1 MKLALNPVIPLPLSL
16 IRFLTYSFGST
27 WVFYVLLL
35 CVLALHLFP
44 TIALGFAI
52 YGHHFGPISQVP
64 HILSYFNLKPH
75 LKPDQV
81 RAELKEVSWG
91 KGQCFKKKRQHFS
104 K

>member
-1 MKLALNPVIPLPLSL
+1 M
-16 IRFLTYSFGST
+16 
-27 WVFYVLLL
+27 LLL

-44 TIALGFAI
+44 TIALRFHI

-81 RAELKEVSWG
+81 RAELKEASWG
-91 KGQCFKKKRQHFS
+91 KGQCFGKTEEITFQQVNK
-104 K
+104 